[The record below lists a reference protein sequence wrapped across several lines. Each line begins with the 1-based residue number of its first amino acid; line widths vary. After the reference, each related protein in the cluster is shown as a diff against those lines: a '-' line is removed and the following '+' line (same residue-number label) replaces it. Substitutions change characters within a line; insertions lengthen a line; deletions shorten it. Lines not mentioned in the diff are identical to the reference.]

1 MRRTSEP
8 STATISIGMD
18 KKDATNRRQR
28 IRKTKPNTF
37 NMNLV
42 RFCFVSTELFPFS
55 GWKFFVKKI
64 SSISYEETGN
74 FFGSFSS
81 KLYT

>member
-8 STATISIGMD
+8 STATISIGID

-37 NMNLV
+37 SMNFV
-42 RFCFVSTELFPFS
+42 RFCFVSTEFLPFN
-55 GWKFFVKKI
+55 GWKFFVKNI

-74 FFGSFSS
+74 LSGSF
-81 KLYT
+81 L

>member
-42 RFCFVSTELFPFS
+42 RFVSYQQNYFLL
-55 GWKFFVKKI
+55 VD
-64 SSISYEETGN
+64 
-74 FFGSFSS
+74 GSFS
-81 KLYT
+81 

>member
-42 RFCFVSTELFPFS
+42 RFVSYQQNYFPL
-55 GWKFFVKKI
+55 VD
-64 SSISYEETGN
+64 
-74 FFGSFSS
+74 GSFSEENFFNII
-81 KLYT
+81 